1 MELNKYNYLGNSNI
15 GFYATVTNSQAIF
28 PPEFKEKEIF
38 ETEDVE
44 TYVARTRLVGL
55 FTAGNSNSILVPD
68 VITDIEKRKMEEAG
82 IEFTEISAKE
92 TALGNLVL
100 ANDNGA
106 IISKTLEPQKEEI
119 EEALEVDVEVMN
131 IAGTPNPGSCGRANS
146 RGVLLHRDTSE
157 ETAEKVKEVLDVEYA
172 DIGTVNTGSPF
183 VGAGL
188 LANDHAVLT
197 GQGTS
202 GPEVGRIDRVLVEK

>member
-1 MELNKYNYLGNSNI
+1 MELSRYNYLGNSNI

-28 PPEFKEKEIF
+28 PPEFKEKELF
-38 ETEDVE
+38 DTEEVD

-55 FTAGNSNSILVPD
+55 FTAGNSNTILVPD
-68 VITDIEKRKMEEAG
+68 VTTDIEKRKMDEAG
-82 IEFTEISAKE
+82 IDYTVIDSEE
-92 TALGNLVL
+92 TALGNLIL

-106 IISKTLEPQKEEI
+106 IISRNLEDHKEEI
-119 EEALEVDVEVMN
+119 EEALEVDVEVMD

-157 ETAEKVKEVLDVEYA
+157 ETAEKVKEVLEVEHA

-183 VGAGL
+183 VGAGI
-188 LANDHAVLT
+188 LANDKAVVT
-197 GQGTS
+197 GQDTS